1 MGIVSLED
9 DVIRFEGKL
18 DRHTVPSL
26 WQSLEV
32 WKPSQNTCSIDLSGV
47 KRVDSAGMVML
58 IHLIEHAKTE
68 NCHIMLSFVPKE
80 LGTLFRLSNV
90 DKLLAKHIQN

>member
-1 MGIVSLED
+1 MIHWSSNNR
-9 DVIRFEGKL
+9 DVEIDGTL
-18 DRHTVPSL
+18 DRHTVPKI
-26 WQSLEV
+26 WQQFLA
-32 WKPSQNTCSIDLSGV
+32 WKPQEDRCLVGLSGL

-68 NCHIMLSFVPKE
+68 NCHIMLAFVPDE